1 MAIVGTICIA
11 TKGNLGTLAIPAE
24 ALMWGAASACAL
36 VFYTMMPVHLL
47 ERWGSVVTTTVSMTM
62 AAIIA
67 NAVVQPW
74 NMHVEVTPGIV
85 AAMAALVIIGT
96 FFAYLLF
103 LQGVKL
109 AGPMRAG
116 LVGSIEPVAAT
127 AFSTLWLET
136 PITPFDIVGCALIVI
151 MVLLVTQR
159 EEEAPCDADSSSGAP
174 QAIGARPS
182 GEGSKTLR
190 K

>member
-1 MAIVGTICIA
+1 
-11 TKGNLGTLAIPAE
+11 
-24 ALMWGAASACAL
+24 MWGAASACAL
-36 VFYTMMPVHLL
+36 VFYTMMPVRLL

-62 AAIIA
+62 AAVIA
-67 NAVVQPW
+67 NVVVQPW
-74 NMHVEVTPGIV
+74 NMHVDVTPGIV
-85 AAMAALVIIGT
+85 AAMAALVLIGT

-127 AFSTLWLET
+127 AFSTLLLGT
-136 PITPFDIVGCALIVI
+136 PITPFDIAGCALIVI

-159 EEEAPCDADSSSGAP
+159 EEESPRKAEPSSGGVQAGGAQHSDADA
-174 QAIGARPS
+174 
-182 GEGSKTLR
+182 
-190 K
+190 

>member
-1 MAIVGTICIA
+1 
-11 TKGNLGTLAIPAE
+11 
-24 ALMWGAASACAL
+24 
-36 VFYTMMPVHLL
+36 
-47 ERWGSVVTTTVSMTM
+47 MTM
-62 AAIIA
+62 AAVIA
-67 NAVVQPW
+67 NVVVQPW
-74 NMHVEVTPGIV
+74 NMHVDVTPGIV

-127 AFSTLWLET
+127 AFSTLWLGT
-136 PITPFDIVGCALIVI
+136 PITPFDITGCALIVI

-159 EEEAPCDADSSSGAP
+159 EEESPRKAEPSSGGVQADGAQPSDADA
-174 QAIGARPS
+174 
-182 GEGSKTLR
+182 
-190 K
+190 

>member
-1 MAIVGTICIA
+1 
-11 TKGNLGTLAIPAE
+11 
-24 ALMWGAASACAL
+24 
-36 VFYTMMPVHLL
+36 MMTPFEPVM
-47 ERWGSVVTTTVSMTM
+47 VSMTM

-67 NAVVQPW
+67 NVVVQPW

-136 PITPFDIVGCALIVI
+136 PITPFDIAGCALIVI

-159 EEEAPCDADSSSGAP
+159 EEEAPREVDLSSGDA
-174 QAIGARPS
+174 QAVEVKPS
-182 GEGSKTLR
+182 VDGVQTAGTKPSDMSAQTPEVELSGKAA
-190 K
+190 KPIAE

>member
-1 MAIVGTICIA
+1 
-11 TKGNLGTLAIPAE
+11 
-24 ALMWGAASACAL
+24 MWGAASACAL
-36 VFYTMMPVHLL
+36 VFYTMMPVRLL

-116 LVGSIEPVAAT
+116 LVGSIEPVAAM
-127 AFSTLWLET
+127 AFSTLWLGT
-136 PITPFDIVGCALIVI
+136 PITPFDIAGCALIVI

-159 EEEAPCDADSSSGAP
+159 EEEAPREMDLSSGDAQAADSEPSDKSAQTPKVELSGKAAKP
-174 QAIGARPS
+174 IF
-182 GEGSKTLR
+182 K
-190 K
+190 